1 MKRLRNNL
9 IGIAQ
14 GSEVMF
20 EDFDV
25 GGEMWTG
32 TGPREAWHQVRFAD
46 KYRTPPVVHVSLSM
60 WDMDISTNHRVDL
73 AARNVRRDGFELVFT
88 TWEDSK
94 IARVRADWMAI
105 GELLHEDDWD
115 LY

>member
-20 EDFDV
+20 EDYET
-25 GGEMWTG
+25 GGDMWTG
-32 TGPREAWHQVRFAD
+32 DGPREAWHPVRFSD
-46 KYRTPPVVHVSLSM
+46 KYRSPPVVHVALSM
-60 WDMDISTNHRVDL
+60 WDMDIRSNHRVDL
-73 AARNVRRDGFELVFT
+73 RAQNIRRDGFELVFR

>member
-1 MKRLRNNL
+1 
-9 IGIAQ
+9 
-14 GSEVMF
+14 
-20 EDFDV
+20 
-25 GGEMWTG
+25 
-32 TGPREAWHQVRFAD
+32 
-46 KYRTPPVVHVSLSM
+46 M

-73 AARNVRRDGFELVFT
+73 RAQNVRRDGFELVFR